1 MAFPEPL
8 NVDNDQFVGAQG
20 DHVVVMMPRARM
32 TRAEA
37 IRHAAWLALIA
48 DPLGDEFER
57 VLAAVRST

>member
-1 MAFPEPL
+1 MDDI

-37 IRHAAWLALIA
+37 LRQAAWLALVA

-57 VLAAVRST
+57 VLAAIRST